1 MNSTKDPRPA
11 TSTGPSGKSFGF
23 GGKRYEKGSSSA
35 PPPKRSKSKPSPSAA
50 ASNSI
55 RTRSHPQCVQC
66 GRHHPGEC
74 WLAQGLCLGCGKP
87 GNFRRHCTTNPSS
100 EPVFPRA
107 PDQLATSHPARS
119 QQSTAA
125 SNQQRPRPQQ
135 SGRALAR
142 TYAMQGRT
150 DPSPDVILGTF
161 ILFDSVMH
169 ALIDPGSTLSYICV
183 GMPANSVIVRSDLEI
198 PTIVSNPLGHSIRL
212 HHIYHRCP
220 LSVQGKQFPADLL
233 ELPHK
238 EFDIILGM
246 DWLTEHRAVVDCS
259 CRTVRLRAEDSSD
272 VSLSGEVF
280 PKAPEFISS
289 LSARRLV
296 RKKCEMFLC
305 HVQDMRKE
313 SPRQQDIR
321 TVCDFPDVFPEDL
334 PGLPPLREVEFSINL
349 IPGNIFGIA
358 SVQTARES
366 EFWSSCYDHL
376 IRDLP
381 SASAPPTTVHLVVL
395 PFVASTASVGRPPPS
410 GCSAATPNAGRR
422 LHYRRLSSPSS
433 CSAATVRRR
442 VAAPPVA
449 AYRRQ
454 VAALPLYA
462 VELQRRQSLII
473 AVELQHRHGTPSSC
487 SAATVRRRVAAP
499 PLYAGV
505 RHRRRIQPL
514 PRVDTAGRLISTPD

>member
-1 MNSTKDPRPA
+1 MSFFKKLRPDLRPYAALITTTDFNAAYDLIVKTEKSLDDLQATKKEDRATKDPRPA
-11 TSTGPSGKSFGF
+11 ASTGPSGKSFGF

-50 ASNSI
+50 ASNTI

-66 GRHHPGEC
+66 GRHHPGEG
-74 WLAQGLCLGCGKP
+74 WLAQGLCLGYGQP
-87 GNFRRHCTTNPSS
+87 GHFRRHCPTNPSS

-107 PDQLATSHPARS
+107 PDQPATSHPARS

-125 SNQQRPRPQQ
+125 NNQQRPRPQQ
-135 SGRALAR
+135 SGRAPAR

-150 DPSPDVILGTF
+150 DPSPNVILGTF

-183 GMPANSVIVRSDLEI
+183 GMPANSAIVRSDLEI
-198 PTIVSNPLGHSIRL
+198 PTVVSNPLGHSMCL

-220 LSVQGKQFPADLL
+220 LSVQGKQFPADLI

-259 CRTVRLRAEDSSD
+259 CRTVRLRAEDGSD

-289 LSARRLV
+289 LSARRLI

-334 PGLPPLREVEFSINL
+334 PGLPPPREVEFSINL
-349 IPGNIFGIA
+349 IPDPTHVLPTNAVTLDESLSYEEEPVKIL
-358 SVQTARES
+358 ARETKV
-366 EFWSSCYDHL
+366 L
-376 IRDLP
+376 RNK
-381 SASAPPTTVHLVVL
+381 TVPLAKVL
-395 PFVASTASVGRPPPS
+395 WR
-410 GCSAATPNAGRR
+410 N
-422 LHYRRLSSPSS
+422 H
-433 CSAATVRRR
+433 
-442 VAAPPVA
+442 
-449 AYRRQ
+449 
-454 VAALPLYA
+454 A
-462 VELQRRQSLII
+462 VE
-473 AVELQHRHGTPSSC
+473 E
-487 SAATVRRRVAAP
+487 ATWETEESMRTQYP
-499 PLYAGV
+499 HLFGD
-505 RHRRRIQPL
+505 Q
-514 PRVDTAGRLISTPD
+514 